1 MDDLPNGSYSFL
13 EPEGIS
19 FRNYRQAFDLV
30 KSCGEEHT
38 PRSFCIRLLEL
49 LKQVCPYDMA
59 ALIFLDANNKLSG
72 IHTTGR
78 KRMELKKHIQYYIQD
93 YIQNYISNIAGA
105 NTPFNLFCGK
115 REASGFSFSGVFDW
129 KTFSEDEFKRRHI
142 TPLGLCHSMGFCFF
156 DLSGTYR
163 VVFIL
168 DRVRDTPFSEE
179 EKNCLGLALPVL
191 NNIYRNFFYSGIDDE
206 KGQHQTP
213 WKQYNLTPREEEVLA
228 LLCQGMTTQNISSAL
243 YISVGTTYKHVAN
256 ILSKT
261 GVSSKQELLV
271 KLMGRKD

>member
-1 MDDLPNGSYSFL
+1 
-13 EPEGIS
+13 
-19 FRNYRQAFDLV
+19 
-30 KSCGEEHT
+30 
-38 PRSFCIRLLEL
+38 
-49 LKQVCPYDMA
+49 MA

-78 KRMELKKHIQYYIQD
+78 KRTELKKHLQYYIQD
-93 YIQNYISNIAGA
+93 YIPDPAEKDV
-105 NTPFNLFCGK
+105 PFNLFCGM

-129 KTFSEDEFKRRHI
+129 KNFSGDEFKKRHI
-142 TPLGLCHSMGFCFF
+142 APLKLCHSMGFCFF

-168 DRVRDTPFSEE
+168 DRVKDVPFTEE

-191 NNIYRNFFYSGIDDE
+191 NNIHRNFFYSGIDDE
-206 KGQHQTP
+206 KGRLQTP
-213 WKQYNLTPREEEVLA
+213 WKQYNLTPREEEILA

-261 GVSSKQELLV
+261 GVTSKQELLV
-271 KLMGRKD
+271 KLMGRKNL